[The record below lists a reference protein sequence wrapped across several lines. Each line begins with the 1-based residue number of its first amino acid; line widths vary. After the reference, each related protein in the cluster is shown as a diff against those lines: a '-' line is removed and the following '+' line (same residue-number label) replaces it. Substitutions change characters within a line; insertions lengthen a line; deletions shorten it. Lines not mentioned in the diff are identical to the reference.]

1 VVDFRGRSASVGSI
15 LSYLAM
21 HFSFV
26 LFLAA
31 IKIFCLVTSH
41 PLQDLA
47 SRGPFTPIN
56 PKGSAGTEGDLV
68 AEVAP
73 TTGGTS
79 ESGDSA
85 SEDESPTEYGSDT
98 DSNTWKT
105 FKDYPQT
112 TKIKSID
119 TKSGPPMVLKNLIGP
134 RKMDDIRTKD
144 HTKYQCYGERYIH
157 PHAPMKF
164 EQNA

>member
-1 VVDFRGRSASVGSI
+1 
-15 LSYLAM
+15 M

-31 IKIFCLVTSH
+31 INTFCLVTSH

-47 SRGPFTPIN
+47 PRSSFTPIN
-56 PKGSAGTEGDLV
+56 PKRPAETEGDLA
-68 AEVAP
+68 AEVAHKRP

-85 SEDESPTEYGSDT
+85 SADESPTEYGSDT

-105 FKDYPQT
+105 FKDYRQT
-112 TKIKSID
+112 TKIKPID
-119 TKSGPPMVLKNLIGP
+119 TKSGPPMLLKNLIGL
-134 RKMDDIRTKD
+134 RKMDDIRTND

-157 PHAPMKF
+157 LYALMQF
-164 EQNA
+164 EQNT